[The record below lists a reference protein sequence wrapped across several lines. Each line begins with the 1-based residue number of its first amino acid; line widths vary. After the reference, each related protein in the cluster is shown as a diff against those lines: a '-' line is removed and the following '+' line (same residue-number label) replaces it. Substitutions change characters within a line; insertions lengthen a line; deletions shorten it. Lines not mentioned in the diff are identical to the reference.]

1 MKTLNDP
8 EVVLQKSPIVKYG
21 SRVLREVCED
31 IVFPDPTVRS
41 MMASMLLVMH
51 ESGGIGL
58 AANQVG
64 INKRV
69 AVVDFIGSDDKKAEQ
84 LLLINPKIVES
95 SGEIEIVEGCL
106 SIPGLSLPVKRA
118 EKIKVENYD
127 IEGNKTVF
135 EADGMLARA
144 IQHEIDHLDGKMYVD
159 RLTTV
164 ERMLID
170 NKLKQI
176 ARLSKKDSRS

>member
-1 MKTLNDP
+1 MKTLQQP
-8 EVVLQKSPIVKYG
+8 EVVLKKSLIVKYG
-21 SRVLREVCED
+21 TRVLRESCID
-31 IVFPDPTVRS
+31 IEFPDPTIRS

-51 ESGGIGL
+51 DAGGIGL

-69 AVVDFIGSDDKKAEQ
+69 AVVDFVRASDQKTEP
-84 LLLINPKIVES
+84 LLLLNPKIIES

-106 SIPGLSLPVKRA
+106 SIPGISLPVKRA

-135 EADGMLARA
+135 EAEGMLARA

-164 ERMLID
+164 DRMLVD

-176 ARLSKKDSRS
+176 ARQAKKDSRS